1 MSWVEREYPN
11 TIYILEVKYS
21 GDIAIAQVRCKE
33 EPKEKDN
40 RYGFTSNHH
49 TYESAK
55 REAVS
60 VSNQLGIPFPC

>member
-1 MSWVEREYPN
+1 MSWIEREYPN

-33 EPKEKDN
+33 EPEEKDN
-40 RYGFTSNHH
+40 RYGFTSNHK

-55 REAVS
+55 KKLYQCQSKSE
-60 VSNQLGIPFPC
+60 